1 MHNLMMIVFYGTT
14 GDSEQ
19 GADITSRSDRKK
31 RKEPVGKERGSHS
44 NKNKIIRF
52 KNSPGEHKYLIKT
65 LT

>member
-31 RKEPVGKERGSHS
+31 RKEPVGKERRSHP
-44 NKNKIIRF
+44 NKNKID
-52 KNSPGEHKYLIKT
+52 LKT
-65 LT
+65 VQVNINISSKH

>member
-31 RKEPVGKERGSHS
+31 RKESVGKERRSHS
-44 NKNKIIRF
+44 NKNKID
-52 KNSPGEHKYLIKT
+52 LKT
-65 LT
+65 VQVNINISSKH